1 MAVASAGPVISP
13 SNGYPLNQHS
23 EGKNSN
29 TASPFP
35 GAYPS
40 SVVAESY
47 SVTPKPCV
55 TDLANNG
62 TDEDDLY
69 ALDIPDLPL
78 SSRNLTDQIIIS
90 GGALIR
96 LFGRPLPANFIV
108 ADAILPIEP
117 PQREDEGRCQS
128 KYWGRGS
135 SEKLVHIKETKDWS
149 DFERDPIFSFD
160 SDDNRMT
167 PLENLI
173 LNDRQN
179 HAQGSRRPSEAT
191 AEDHE
196 LSTGQKSRDAWEV
209 MDSLER
215 ALSNESNKQSDPD
228 AAISSVST
236 QKSPPPKD
244 TEQLLAALGVTGA
257 PKPVRAPA
265 RPYPPPLPDHTKQ
278 GSIDQFCSSRS
289 RSPTKGDT

>member
-1 MAVASAGPVISP
+1 M
-13 SNGYPLNQHS
+13 
-23 EGKNSN
+23 
-29 TASPFP
+29 
-35 GAYPS
+35 
-40 SVVAESY
+40 
-47 SVTPKPCV
+47 TPKQYIA
-55 TDLANNG
+55 DLANNG
-62 TDEDDLY
+62 TEEDDLY
-69 ALDIPDLPL
+69 ALDVPDLPL

-96 LFGRPLPANFIV
+96 LFGKPLPANFIV

-149 DFERDPIFSFD
+149 DFERDPIFSFN
-160 SDDNRMT
+160 SDDDSMT
-167 PLENLI
+167 PLDNLI
-173 LNDRQN
+173 SNDSQD
-179 HAQGSRRPSEAT
+179 HAQGSRRPSEAK

-196 LSTGQKSRDAWEV
+196 LSTGHKSRDAWEV

-215 ALSNESNKQSDPD
+215 ALSNESHKQSDPD
-228 AAISSVST
+228 AAISNVST

-265 RPYPPPLPDHTKQ
+265 RPYPPPLLDYAKQ
-278 GSIDQFCSSRS
+278 GSVEQFCTSQS

>member
-173 LNDRQN
+173 FNDRQN

-228 AAISSVST
+228 AAISNVST